1 VRRVLLVLAMALS
14 LWPAAVIAVAAT
26 NGSSKTETTQPSSG
40 SGGSATPPG
49 YARLKELQG
58 QEEQILQRFHNS
70 ASTHGTPDPG
80 LSEAAHELVSN
91 YETWESENGGQN
103 AEADKAEGLEV
114 RIAQRVASFAAH
126 PSQPAMNAFN
136 KAVTEYN
143 SNVR

>member
-1 VRRVLLVLAMALS
+1 VRRILLVLAMALS
-14 LWPAAVIAVAAT
+14 LWPAAVIAASVA
-26 NGSSKTETTQPSSG
+26 NGSSNKETSQPSSG
-40 SGGSATPPG
+40 NGGATTPPG

-58 QEEQILQRFHNS
+58 QEEKLLQRFHNS
-70 ASTHGTPDPG
+70 ATHGAPDPG
-80 LSEAAHELVSN
+80 LAESAHELVSS

-126 PSQPAMNAFN
+126 PSQSAMDAFN
-136 KAVTEYN
+136 NAVTEYN